1 MTTTVKEELAEI
13 VASCLDALSELSKF
27 EDSFA
32 TDREGIGRTLRE
44 LEGRRGNE
52 PVTAEVGQ
60 AMVSHIRKAIE
71 GNQLSA
77 EGIHLLTLLLLKVA
91 LLAQLDTGMNI
102 ETVEE
107 TKKELESWFEQWK
120 AAKDAWN
127 QFTA

>member
-1 MTTTVKEELAEI
+1 MTATVREELAEI

-27 EDSFA
+27 ENSLA
-32 TDREGIGRTLRE
+32 TDREDIGRTLRE

-60 AMVSHIRKAIE
+60 AIVLHIRKAVE
-71 GNQLSA
+71 GNQVSA
-77 EGIHLLTLLLLKVA
+77 EGIRALTLLLLRVA

-102 ETVEE
+102 ESPEE
-107 TKKELESWFEQWK
+107 TRKELESWFEQWK

>member
-27 EDSFA
+27 EKSFA
-32 TDREGIGRTLRE
+32 TDREDIGRTLRE

-52 PVTAEVGQ
+52 PVTAEMGQ

-71 GNQLSA
+71 GNQVSA
-77 EGIHLLTLLLLKVA
+77 EGIHILMLLLLKVA
-91 LLAQLDTGMNI
+91 LLAQLDTGMSI
-102 ETVEE
+102 ESLEE
-107 TKKELESWFEQWK
+107 TRKGLESWFEQWK

-127 QFTA
+127 QFTV

>member
-13 VASCLDALSELSKF
+13 VASCLEALSELSKF
-27 EDSFA
+27 ENSLA
-32 TDREGIGRTLRE
+32 TDREDIGRTLRE

-60 AMVSHIRKAIE
+60 AIVLHIRKAME
-71 GNQLSA
+71 GNQVSA
-77 EGIHLLTLLLLKVA
+77 EGIRALTLLLLRVA
-91 LLAQLDTGMNI
+91 LLAQLNTGMNI
-102 ETVEE
+102 ETLEE

-120 AAKDAWN
+120 AAKDAWD